1 MKKDFN
7 DKVLEYLLIFS
18 ICFVLITLF
27 FVLFD
32 LNKGVESV
40 KGVMKRVVLNIEG
53 TKSSEEGI

>member
-7 DKVLEYLLIFS
+7 DKILEYLLIFS

-40 KGVMKRVVLNIEG
+40 KGVMKNIVLNV
-53 TKSSEEGI
+53 SET